1 MNMTDEVA
9 KIENDLDQARTEL
22 HQTLEQ
28 VNQKVEA
35 VGRWLIQPDSV
46 LRRYPLL
53 SISLAGAVGFATGSA
68 SNRSRM
74 FGAFAT
80 GLLAG
85 FITKRPSSQGD
96 PRHD

>member
-1 MNMTDEVA
+1 MNMADEMTQ
-9 KIENDLDQARTEL
+9 IEDDLDEARAEL

-35 VGRWLIQPDSV
+35 IGLRLTQPENV
-46 LRRYPLL
+46 LRLFPLF
-53 SISLAGAVGFATGSA
+53 SICLAGAAGFAAGSVR
-68 SNRSRM
+68 NRRRM

-85 FITKRPSSQGD
+85 FIVTRRSS
-96 PRHD
+96 HDDSHHG